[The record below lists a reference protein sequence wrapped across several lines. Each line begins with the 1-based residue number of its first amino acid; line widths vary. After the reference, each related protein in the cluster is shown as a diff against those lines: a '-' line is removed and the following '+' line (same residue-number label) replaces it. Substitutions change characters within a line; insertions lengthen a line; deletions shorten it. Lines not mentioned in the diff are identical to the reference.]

1 MKIKII
7 IVFLIHIFYNFIY
20 QFIKIYKTMK
30 KNVVFGF
37 LGNVLDQRGK
47 GKRRWKHWRPTINLC
62 HQPDMPVTRLEL
74 LYFPNDYNLLCETV
88 KDIKILSPHTEVNP
102 IEVKIDDPW
111 DFEQVYTFLFDISK
125 NYTFNSEQEAYY
137 LHITT
142 GTHVAQIC
150 WFLLAESR
158 YFPAKLLQMSPPK
171 KTTLIENNEVE
182 EADPPCGVMS
192 IIDLNLHRYDKILT
206 RFQQYAHQATE
217 LLKSGIA
224 TRNPQFNQLIAEI
237 EQVASRSHAPIL
249 LCGPTGAGKSFL
261 AKQIY
266 LLKQTNHQIKGQ
278 FVEINCATLRGDS
291 AMSTLFGH
299 VKGAFTG
306 ANLARTGLLKHADG
320 GLLFLDEI
328 GELGLD
334 EQAMLLKA
342 IEEKQFYP
350 YGSDK
355 PIQSNFQLI
364 AGTNKDL
371 KQAIAQG
378 EFREDLF
385 ARINLWRYQL
395 PGLVDRKED
404 IEPNID
410 FELARYAKEYG
421 IMPRFNQQSRNAYLK
436 FATSP
441 QALWQGN
448 FRELNSSIIRMA
460 TLAPQANITIEQV
473 EQEIKRLNQNWI
485 STQNSYDDLIP
496 VEIDEFDR
504 YQLEKVLEICQKSN
518 SLSEAGRQ
526 LFAISRTKKQRS
538 NDADRLKKYLAKFG
552 LSWEIIHSKNG

>member
-1 MKIKII
+1 
-7 IVFLIHIFYNFIY
+7 
-20 QFIKIYKTMK
+20 MK

-47 GKRRWKHWRPTINLC
+47 GKRRWRHWRPTIDLC
-62 HQPDMPVTRLEL
+62 YQPDTPISRLEL
-74 LYFPNDYNLLCETV
+74 LYYQNDYHLLCEV
-88 KDIKILSPHTEVNP
+88 IKDIKTVSPQTEVHPMVIN
-102 IEVKIDDPW
+102 IDDPW
-111 DFEQVYTFLFDISK
+111 DFEQVYTCLFDIAK
-125 NYTFNSEQEAYY
+125 YYAFDPDQESYY

-158 YFPAKLLQMSPPK
+158 YYPAKLLQVSPPNK
-171 KTTLIENNEVE
+171 HQSHSQSYIELTEAALIAQLPRGKMN
-182 EADPPCGVMS
+182 
-192 IIDLNLHRYDKILT
+192 IIDLNLHRYDQILT
-206 RFQQYAHQATE
+206 RFQQYANQATD

-224 TRNPQFNQLIAEI
+224 TRNQQFNRMIAEI
-237 EQVASRSHAPIL
+237 EQVATRSYAPIL
-249 LCGPTGAGKSFL
+249 LTGPTGAGKSFL

-266 LLKQTNHQIKGQ
+266 LLKQHHHQISGE

-291 AMSTLFGH
+291 AMSSLFGH

-306 ANLARTGLLKHADG
+306 ANLARTGLLKKANG

-350 YGSDK
+350 FGSDNAV
-355 PIQSNFQLI
+355 QSDFQLI

-371 KQAIAQG
+371 KQAIKQG

-385 ARINLWRYQL
+385 ARINLWHYQL
-395 PGLVDRKED
+395 PSLAERKED

-410 FELARYAKEYG
+410 YELARYAKEHG
-421 IMPRFNQQSRNAYLK
+421 IMPRFNQQSRRAYLA

-441 QALWQGN
+441 DALWQGN

-460 TLAPQANITIEQV
+460 TLAPQANITLKQV
-473 EQEIKRLNQNWI
+473 EQEIVRLKQNWGQ
-485 STQNSYDDLIP
+485 SRNDQALIP
-496 VEIDEFDR
+496 SDIDEFDR
-504 YQLEKVLEICQKSN
+504 YQLEKVIEICQKN
-518 SLSEAGRQ
+518 ESLSAAGRQ
-526 LFAISRTKKQRS
+526 LFAVSRTKKQRS

-552 LSWEIIHSKNG
+552 LSWEVITKGAI

>member
-1 MKIKII
+1 
-7 IVFLIHIFYNFIY
+7 
-20 QFIKIYKTMK
+20 MK

-47 GKRRWKHWRPTINLC
+47 GKRRWKHWRPTIDLC
-62 HQPDMPVTRLEL
+62 HQPNMPVTQLEL

-102 IEVKIDDPW
+102 IEVNINDPW

-125 NYTFNSEQEAYY
+125 SYTFNSEQEAYY

-171 KTTLIENNEVE
+171 KATLTENNEVE
-182 EADPPCGVMS
+182 KADPPCGVMS

-385 ARINLWRYQL
+385 ARINLWSYQL

-473 EQEIKRLNQNWI
+473 EQEIKRLNQNWT

>member
-1 MKIKII
+1 
-7 IVFLIHIFYNFIY
+7 
-20 QFIKIYKTMK
+20 MK

-47 GKRRWKHWRPTINLC
+47 GKRRWKHWRPTIALC
-62 HQPDMPVTRLEL
+62 HHADKPISRLEL
-74 LYFPNDYNLLCETV
+74 LYYQNDYHLLCEIIN
-88 KDIKILSPHTEVNP
+88 DIKLLSPQTEVRP
-102 IEVKIDDPW
+102 IVIDLADPW
-111 DFEQVYTFLFDISK
+111 DFEQVYTCLFDIAEK
-125 NYTFNSEQEAYY
+125 YTFEPDKEEYY
-137 LHITT
+137 VHITT

-150 WFLLAESR
+150 WFLLTESR
-158 YFPAKLLQMSPPK
+158 YFPAKLLQMSPPQPK
-171 KTTLIENNEVE
+171 DISASNNELNDDDIL
-182 EADPPCGVMS
+182 AMTPRGTMNQ
-192 IIDLNLHRYDKILT
+192 IDLNLHRYDKILT
-206 RFQQYAHQATE
+206 RFQHYASQATD

-224 TRNPQFNQLIAEI
+224 TRNQRFNQLIAEI

-249 LCGPTGAGKSFL
+249 LSGPTGAGKSFL

-266 LLKQTNHQIKGQ
+266 LLKHNNHQIQGQ
-278 FVEINCATLRGDS
+278 FVEINCATLRGDG

-306 ANLARTGLLKHADG
+306 ANIARTGLLKSADG

-385 ARINLWRYQL
+385 ARINLWSYQL
-395 PGLVDRKED
+395 PGLAERKED

-421 IMPRFNQQSRNAYLK
+421 IMPRFNQQSRQAYLK

-460 TLAPQANITIEQV
+460 TLAPQANITTEQV
-473 EQEIKRLNQNWI
+473 EQEIKRLSQNWT
-485 STQNSYDDLIP
+485 SAQNSYDDLIP
-496 VEIDEFDR
+496 NEIDEFDR
-504 YQLEKVLEICQKSN
+504 YQLEKVIEICQKSS

-552 LSWEIIHSKNG
+552 LSWERIHSKNG

>member
-1 MKIKII
+1 MI
-7 IVFLIHIFYNFIY
+7 
-20 QFIKIYKTMK
+20 K

-47 GKRRWKHWRPTINLC
+47 GKKRWKQWRPTIDLC
-62 HQPDMPVTRLEL
+62 HQADTPISRLEL
-74 LYFPNDYNLLCETV
+74 LYFENDYPLLCKII
-88 KDIKILSPHTEVNP
+88 KDIKTLSPYTDVKP
-102 IEVKIDDPW
+102 IVAKIENPW
-111 DFEQVYTFLFDISK
+111 DFEQVYTFLFDIAKS
-125 NYTFNSEQEAYY
+125 YCFNPDKEDYY

-142 GTHVAQIC
+142 GTHVVQIC

-158 YFPAKLLQMSPPK
+158 YYPAKLLQMSPPPK
-171 KTTLIENNEVE
+171 KQVVE
-182 EADPPCGVMS
+182 ENIEQDEAKLIAAVPCGQMN
-192 IIDLNLHRYDKILT
+192 IIDLNLHRYDQILT
-206 RFQQYAHQATE
+206 RFQHYADHATK

-224 TRNPQFNQLIAEI
+224 TRNQQFNQMIAEI
-237 EQVASRSHAPIL
+237 EKVASRSFAPIL

-266 LLKQTNHQIKGQ
+266 LLKQNNHQIRGP

-306 ANLARTGLLKHADG
+306 ANFARTGLLKNADN

-328 GELGLD
+328 GELGID

-350 YGSDK
+350 VGSDK
-355 PIQSNFQLI
+355 PVQSNFQLI

-371 KQAIAQG
+371 KQAISQG

-385 ARINLWRYQL
+385 ARINLWSYQL
-395 PGLVDRKED
+395 PGLAERKED

-410 FELARYAKEYG
+410 YELANYAKEYG
-421 IMPRFNQQSRNAYLK
+421 LLPRFNQQSRAAYLQ
-436 FATSP
+436 FATSN

-448 FRELNSSIIRMA
+448 FRELNGSLIRMA
-460 TLAPQANITIEQV
+460 TLAPQGNITLEQV
-473 EQEIKRLNQNWI
+473 EKEITRLKQNWNL
-485 STQNSYDDLIP
+485 SNQYEDLITEP
-496 VEIDEFDR
+496 IDEFDR
-504 YQLEKVLEICQKSN
+504 YQLEKVIDVCRKST
-518 SLSEAGRQ
+518 SLSDAGRQ
-526 LFAISRTKKQRS
+526 LFAVSRIKKQHN

-552 LSWEIIHSKNG
+552 LSWDLINKQ

>member
-1 MKIKII
+1 
-7 IVFLIHIFYNFIY
+7 
-20 QFIKIYKTMK
+20 MK

-47 GKRRWKHWRPTINLC
+47 GKRRWRHWRPTIALC
-62 HQPDMPVTRLEL
+62 HHADKPITRLEL
-74 LYFPNDYNLLCETV
+74 LYYQNDYHLLCEII
-88 KDIKILSPHTEVNP
+88 KDIKLLSPQTEVRP
-102 IEVKIDDPW
+102 IVIDIADPW
-111 DFEQVYTFLFDISK
+111 DFEQVYTCLFDIAEK
-125 NYTFNSEQEAYY
+125 YTFEPDKEEYY
-137 LHITT
+137 VHITT

-150 WFLLAESR
+150 WFLLTESR
-158 YFPAKLLQMSPPK
+158 YFPAKLLQMSPPQPK
-171 KTTLIENNEVE
+171 DISAGNNELNDDDIL
-182 EADPPCGVMS
+182 AMTPRGTMNQ
-192 IIDLNLHRYDKILT
+192 IDLNLHRYDKILT
-206 RFQQYAHQATE
+206 RFQHYANQATD

-224 TRNPQFNQLIAEI
+224 TRNQQFNQLIAEI

-249 LCGPTGAGKSFL
+249 LSGPTGAGKSFL

-266 LLKQTNHQIKGQ
+266 LLKHNNHQIQGQ
-278 FVEINCATLRGDS
+278 FVEINCATLRGDG

-306 ANLARTGLLKHADG
+306 ANIARTGLLKSADG

-350 YGSDK
+350 YGCDK

-385 ARINLWRYQL
+385 ARINLWSYQL
-395 PGLVDRKED
+395 PGLAERKED

-441 QALWQGN
+441 QVKWQGN
-448 FRELNSSIIRMA
+448 FRELNSSITRMA
-460 TLAPQANITIEQV
+460 TLAPQANITLQQV
-473 EQEIKRLNQNWI
+473 EQEIGRLQQNWQQ
-485 STQNSYDDLIP
+485 TTKSYNDLIP
-496 VEIDEFDR
+496 TEIDEFDR
-504 YQLEKVLEICQKSN
+504 CQLEKVLEICQNSA
-518 SLSEAGRQ
+518 SLSEAGRA
-526 LFAISRTKKQRS
+526 LFAVSRSKKQRS

>member
-1 MKIKII
+1 
-7 IVFLIHIFYNFIY
+7 
-20 QFIKIYKTMK
+20 MK

-37 LGNVLDQRGK
+37 LGSVLDRRGGK
-47 GKRRWKHWRPTINLC
+47 TKRRWWQWRPTIDLC
-62 HQPDMPVTRLEL
+62 HQTNFPLRRLEL
-74 LYFPNDYNLLCETV
+74 LYYQNDYHLLCEII
-88 KDIKILSPHTEVNP
+88 KDIKQLSPHTEVRP
-102 IEVKIDDPW
+102 IKVDIEDPW
-111 DFEQVYTFLFDISK
+111 DFEQVYTCLLDISQ
-125 NYTFNSEQEAYY
+125 NYSFHPEQEEYY

-158 YFPAKLLQMSPPK
+158 YYPAKLLQISPSTK
-171 KTTLIENNEVE
+171 KETFQEENNLE
-182 EADPPCGVMS
+182 EAELIALKPIGNMNT
-192 IIDLNLHRYDKILT
+192 IDLNLHRYDKILT

-224 TRNPQFNQLIAEI
+224 TRNPKFNQLIAEI
-237 EQVASRSHAPIL
+237 EQVASRSHTPIL

-266 LLKQTNHQIKGQ
+266 LLKQSNHQISGQ

-306 ANLARTGLLKHADG
+306 ANLARTGLLKSADG

-350 YGSDK
+350 FGSDK
-355 PIQSNFQLI
+355 PIKSDFQLI

-371 KQAIAQG
+371 KLAISQG
-378 EFREDLF
+378 EFREDLY
-385 ARINLWRYQL
+385 ARINLWNYTL
-395 PGLVDRKED
+395 PGLAERKED

-410 FELARYAKEYG
+410 YELARYAKEYG
-421 IMPRFNQQSRNAYLK
+421 LMPRFNRESRSAYLQ
-436 FATSP
+436 FATSNE
-441 QALWQGN
+441 ALWQGN
-448 FRELNSSIIRMA
+448 FRELTASITRMA
-460 TLAPQANITIEQV
+460 TLAPQGNITIEQV
-473 EQEIKRLNQNWI
+473 EQEIKRLKQNW
-485 STQNSYDDLIP
+485 QGDQPNNSLIP
-496 VEIDEFDR
+496 QEIDEFDR
-504 YQLEKVLEICQKSN
+504 YQLEKVIEICQKSA
-518 SLSEAGRQ
+518 SLSEAGRK
-526 LFAISRTKKQRS
+526 LFAVSRTKKQKS

-552 LSWEIIHSKNG
+552 LSWDEIKQV

>member
-1 MKIKII
+1 
-7 IVFLIHIFYNFIY
+7 
-20 QFIKIYKTMK
+20 MK

-37 LGNVLDQRGK
+37 LGNVLDQRSK
-47 GKRRWKHWRPTINLC
+47 GKRRWLQWRPTIDLC
-62 HQPDMPVTRLEL
+62 HRSDLPLTRFEL
-74 LYFPNDYNLLCETV
+74 LYYQNDYHLLCEVV
-88 KDIKILSPHTEVNP
+88 KDIKILSPQ
-102 IEVKIDDPW
+102 IEVRPIAVNIDDPW
-111 DFEQVYTFLFDISK
+111 DFEQVYTCLFDISK
-125 NYTFNSEQEAYY
+125 NYSFNSEQEEYY

-158 YFPAKLLQMSPPK
+158 YYPAKLLQMSPPSK
-171 KTTLIENNEVE
+171 KEIMEKKYNLA
-182 EADPPCGVMS
+182 EADLIAQVPYGKMN

-206 RFQQYAHQATE
+206 RFQQYAIQATD

-224 TRNPQFNQLIAEI
+224 TRNQQFNQLIAEI

-266 LLKQTNHQIKGQ
+266 LLKHTNHQINGQ

-306 ANLARTGLLKHADG
+306 ANFARSGLLKNADG
-320 GLLFLDEI
+320 GVLFLDEI

-350 YGSDK
+350 FGSDK
-355 PIQSNFQLI
+355 PIQSDFQLI

-371 KQAIAQG
+371 KLAIVNG

-385 ARINLWRYQL
+385 TRINLWSYQL
-395 PGLVDRKED
+395 PSLAERKED

-410 FELARYAKEYG
+410 YELARYAKEYG
-421 IMPRFNQQSRNAYLK
+421 IMPRFNQQSRRAYLA

-441 QALWQGN
+441 EALWLGN

-460 TLAPQANITIEQV
+460 TLAPQANITLEQV
-473 EQEIKRLNQNWI
+473 EKEILRLKQNWGKLK
-485 STQNSYDDLIP
+485 SDDPLIP
-496 VEIDEFDR
+496 LEIDEFDR
-504 YQLEKVLEICQKSN
+504 YQLEKVIEICQKS
-518 SLSEAGRQ
+518 SCLSEAGRL
-526 LFAISRTKKQRS
+526 LFAVSRIKKQRS

-552 LSWEIIHSKNG
+552 LNWDMVNKP